1 MWGMAMEKYKKSI
14 LVVYSLIAVGALYYI
29 EQILLPG
36 YMVKSI
42 SKTLIFFI
50 GGMLIQRMLGIRRE
64 RSSHR
69 KVNGISLRKLVLL
82 GVTAFVSVLA
92 AFAVLRTQINLTA
105 ISGELENALHVNS
118 GNFIAVGIYITIV
131 NTALEEYFFRGFL
144 FINLKK
150 NSSRERFFAYM
161 YSSLLFSF
169 YHLSI
174 FRTWFDPRLLA
185 VALVGLVAAGT
196 LFNFLDEKSDS
207 ILYSYI
213 VHACAD
219 AAIILIGLKMFELL

>member
-1 MWGMAMEKYKKSI
+1 MEKYKKSI
-14 LVVYSLIAVGALYYI
+14 LVVYSLIAVEVLYYI

-42 SKTLIFFI
+42 SKILIFFI
-50 GGMLIQRMLGIRRE
+50 GGILIQRMLGIRRE
-64 RSSHR
+64 RSSLG
-69 KVNGISLRKLVLL
+69 KMSGISLRKLVLL
-82 GVTAFVSVLA
+82 GAAAFVSVLV

-131 NTALEEYFFRGFL
+131 NAALEEYFFRGFL

-169 YHLSI
+169 YHLSV

-185 VALVGLVAAGT
+185 VALVGLVVAGT
-196 LFNFLDEKSDS
+196 FFNYLDEKSDS
-207 ILYSYI
+207 IIYSYI
-213 VHACAD
+213 MHACAD
-219 AAIILIGLKMFELL
+219 AAIILIGLKMFKLL